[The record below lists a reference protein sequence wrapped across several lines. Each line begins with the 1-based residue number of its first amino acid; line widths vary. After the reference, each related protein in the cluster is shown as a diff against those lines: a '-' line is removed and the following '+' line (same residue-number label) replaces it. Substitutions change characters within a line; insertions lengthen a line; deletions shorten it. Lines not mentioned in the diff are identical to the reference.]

1 MCILM
6 GKTFVVFWNNFLL
19 FQSFWVDNA
28 TIDFLNKKMVLS
40 VVFIKLKFRMLQT
53 GLSDLKDTKQ
63 LKFGLW

>member
-6 GKTFVVFWNNFLL
+6 GKTFMVFWNNFLL
-19 FQSFWVDNA
+19 FQSFWVENA

-53 GLSDLKDTKQ
+53 GLSDLKNTKQ
-63 LKFGLW
+63 LKFCLW